1 MKIKM
6 ILYITLILISLNFI
20 SAAGTELKFIYN
32 SQNDSS
38 FLLEPIYYSQS
49 VLINVATINEVN
61 CRWGY
66 NENTIANN
74 FDTSYGTN
82 HELTLNNLEDGLHK
96 YYIQCNTPNNTIM
109 QISFKTKTKI
119 YSDIYI
125 SEENPLKAGVYKINL
140 ITSTTPSET
149 PQLEYSL
156 DGIVYNPLPLTGSG
170 KSWETNIL
178 IEKNVG
184 ETIGSFKFRAMDL
197 DGTIGTKIS
206 NGGIF
211 HVDTISPGVIESL
224 DANGRIGKIELS
236 WYIDEEIKEYNIY
249 RSENPGVDYTDYIKT
264 TDETTFSDTDV
275 KTGKTYYYKVVAV
288 DKARNIGTFSR
299 EVSATVLTYE
309 TNEKNGLSQN
319 LLGKVENK
327 LTEINLIKNDIETIK
342 DSISSKAEKEK
353 ELFTN
358 LELINEI
365 SSSISEIDSIKTD
378 TERLKLQDL
387 TENELNQKL
396 NQISLKTDIIKKKVP
411 ESITIQ
417 DEYHINREITEEDIE
432 TMILE
437 YGQETLTEKQQKE
450 TLSLTKELIA
460 SGSIKIESHSYF
472 ININFLD
479 GTSQE
484 KTVIIDNI
492 DSNLERDSQTKIL
505 ILIPKEIVEKA
516 SELKFYSISPE
527 IIKDDP
533 LIAFESETNNIV
545 YSIGK
550 EINPTKIEDITI
562 LPLVIYSE
570 IEKTSMITGF
580 ATFEQIKEYSLNKTI
595 IPIIA
600 IVIILL
606 GVYITIRKRNKYSK
620 EFIEITE
627 LIRERKEGN
636 KNKEELN
643 LNYNKIKDLYAK
655 LQKNEKKKVYKKIK
669 ELK

>member
-1 MKIKM
+1 
-6 ILYITLILISLNFI
+6 
-20 SAAGTELKFIYN
+20 
-32 SQNDSS
+32 
-38 FLLEPIYYSQS
+38 
-49 VLINVATINEVN
+49 VATINEVN